1 MWLSLLAAAA
11 LLPADT
17 GTARRDTAT
26 APAPTPVAAP
36 TLPQVTLSGEVRTRS
51 ELERLASASRAD
63 GFTYLRTRLG
73 ARAVLSD
80 AVRLVVGVQD
90 SRVLGTEAHAN
101 AASTLDLHEGYLEV
115 ARPLH
120 GARLALR
127 AGRQEI
133 ALGNERLIGRV
144 NWSNVGQAFDGL
156 RVTAAPAR
164 AGGAPWSATA
174 FAAARGDR
182 GVPSDSDLRL
192 FGLAAARPLAG
203 AGGLGELTV
212 LHDRG
217 VRARGREV
225 TARTTVAGRVHGVPL
240 LGLRAELEGAVQAGD
255 EHALPTATAAA
266 GPRESIRAWMLGARL
281 GTPAGTAA
289 APRRV
294 SALAGLDVLS
304 GDASKADRR
313 DGAFSTLYATNHP
326 FYGTED
332 VIGGDPA
339 ASLGGRGLVDAFTS
353 VTYAAARTLSLRAD
367 LHRLA
372 TARPHGLSDGLL
384 GWEADV
390 AAPYRVLPGA
400 TIEAGYAAFR
410 AGDAG
415 TALGL
420 GRAGRVRGWGYLQL
434 TAGF

>member
-1 MWLSLLAAAA
+1 MWLTLLAAAA
-11 LLPADT
+11 ILPTDT
-17 GTARRDTAT
+17 GTARRDTAS
-26 APAPTPVAAP
+26 

-51 ELERLASASRAD
+51 ELEHLVAAPRAD
-63 GFTYLRTRLG
+63 ALTYLRTRLG
-73 ARAVLSD
+73 ARATIGD

-90 SRVLGTEAHAN
+90 SRVLGTQAHAN
-101 AASTLDLHEGYLEV
+101 AASTLDLHEGYLEII
-115 ARPLH
+115 RPLH

-156 RVTAAPAR
+156 RLTAAPS
-164 AGGAPWSATA
+164 GGRMPWSATA
-174 FAAARGDR
+174 FAVTRIERGT
-182 GVPSDSDLRL
+182 VTESDLHLYGASATRAL
-192 FGLAAARPLAG
+192 PG
-203 AGGLGELTV
+203 AGGTGELTL

-217 VRARGREV
+217 VHARGREV
-225 TARTTVAGRVHGVPL
+225 TARTTVAARVHGVPL
-240 LGLRAELEGAVQAGD
+240 LGLRADLEGAVQRGA
-255 EHALPTATAAA
+255 EHALPTSTAPL
-266 GPRESIRAWMLGARL
+266 GPRETIRAWMLGARL
-281 GTPAGTAA
+281 GTPVGTAA

-294 SALAGLDVLS
+294 TALAGLDVLS
-304 GDASKADRR
+304 GDVSKTDRR
-313 DGAFSTLYATNHP
+313 DGAFSTLFATNHP

-332 VIGGDPA
+332 VIAGDPA

-372 TARPHGLSDGLL
+372 TARPRGLSDGLL

-420 GRAGRVRGWGYLQL
+420 GRAGHVRGWGYLQL